1 MVRDSFDGGH
11 TGDPERDL
19 AYEREHLRRDT
30 SSDRL
35 IPDDVAQYLIYFKRM
50 IEEGNVAEIHNLY
63 EHGFPDLTDRYFQ
76 QRMWPNEEAVESVV
90 GSDNRVFII
99 LYKELYFRHVY
110 ARMQRGPSLAHR
122 FDSYQNY
129 QELFCEILTPEEQ
142 PLSLQLPNIWLWD
155 IIDEFVYQ
163 FQAFCLYK
171 ANPGKRN
178 PEEYEDL
185 LSIEQNQSHTLTF
198 QAWNIYPVLNI
209 LYSLLAKS
217 QIDEQLLA
225 IREGTSFVLRFL
237 SLEILGNPDD
247 VADEFGRSALY
258 FKLGYFSLIGLLR
271 THVLL
276 GDYHQALKTVENL
289 ELDPKGLYNTVPSCL
304 VTLHYFVGFS
314 HMMMRNY
321 GEATKIFVN
330 CLLYI
335 QRTKNI
341 QQQNQLQK
349 KNFQYD
355 VIGKTNEQ
363 LYHLLAICLTLQPQR
378 IDDSIQSQLFER
390 TGDRMN
396 HMSNGD
402 VDEFRI
408 AFQQGCPKFLSPTTV
423 IYEGLNQAKEPLVRQ
438 CNAFL
443 EGIESQIMLPI
454 LRGYLKLY
462 TTLPTKKLAS
472 FMDVS
477 DADYDSFVG
486 KLLSFKMIVNE
497 LGKESVDRCEIDDST
512 TDLDFY
518 VDKDM
523 IIIAD
528 TKVARRIGEY
538 FIRQIQKLQEVN
550 RKLKEL
556 PAMSSASY

>member
-1 MVRDSFDGGH
+1 MVKIPLQMVRDSFDGGH

-19 AYEREHLRRDT
+19 AYEREHVRRDT
-30 SSDRL
+30 LNDEVV
-35 IPDDVAQYLIYFKRM
+35 PDDVAQYLIYFKRM
-50 IEEGNVAEIHNLY
+50 IDEENVVEIHNLY
-63 EHGFPDLTDRYFQ
+63 EHGFPDLTERYFQ
-76 QRMWPNEEAVESVV
+76 QRLWPNEEAVENIV
-90 GSDNRVFII
+90 GSDSRIFII

-110 ARMQRGPSLAHR
+110 TRMQRGPSLAHR

-129 QELFCEILTPEEQ
+129 QELFCEILTPEKQ
-142 PLSLQLPNIWLWD
+142 PLSLQLPNVWLWD

-171 ANPGKRN
+171 ANPGKRS

-185 LSIEQNQSHTLTF
+185 LSIEQNQS
-198 QAWNIYPVLNI
+198 AWNIYPVLNI

-225 IREGTSFVLRFL
+225 IREGR
-237 SLEILGNPDD
+237 NPDD
-247 VADEFGRSALY
+247 VADDFGRSALY

-304 VTLHYFVGFS
+304 VTFHYFVGFS

-330 CLLYI
+330 GLLYI
-335 QRTKNI
+335 QRTKSI
-341 QQQNQLQK
+341 QQQNQQQK

-378 IDDSIQSQLFER
+378 IDDSIQSQLYER
-390 TGDRMN
+390 TGERMN
-396 HMSNGD
+396 HMSNGNI
-402 VDEFRI
+402 DEFRL

-423 IYEGLNQAKEPLVRQ
+423 VYEGPNQAKEPLLRQ

-443 EGIESQIMLPI
+443 EEIESQIMLPI

-462 TTLPTKKLAS
+462 TTLPTRKLAS

-497 LGKESVDRCEIDDST
+497 LGKECIDRCEIDDST

-538 FIRQIQKLQEVN
+538 FVKQIQKLQEVN

-556 PAMSSASY
+556 PVIPAVSN

>member
-19 AYEREHLRRDT
+19 AYEREHIRRDALN
-30 SSDRL
+30 DEVV
-35 IPDDVAQYLIYFKRM
+35 PDDVAQYLIYFKRM
-50 IEEGNVAEIHNLY
+50 IDEENVVEIHNLY
-63 EHGFPDLTDRYFQ
+63 EHGFPDLTERYFQ
-76 QRMWPNEEAVESVV
+76 QRLWPNEEAVENIV
-90 GSDNRVFII
+90 GSDSRIFII

-110 ARMQRGPSLAHR
+110 TRMQRGPSLAHR

-129 QELFCEILTPEEQ
+129 QELFCEILTPEKQ
-142 PLSLQLPNIWLWD
+142 PLSLQLPNVWLWD

-171 ANPGKRN
+171 ANPGKRS

-185 LSIEQNQSHTLTF
+185 LSIEQNQS
-198 QAWNIYPVLNI
+198 AWNIYPVLNI

-225 IREGTSFVLRFL
+225 IREGR
-237 SLEILGNPDD
+237 NPDD

-304 VTLHYFVGFS
+304 VTFHYFVGFS

-335 QRTKNI
+335 QRTKSV
-341 QQQNQLQK
+341 QQQNQQQK

-378 IDDSIQSQLFER
+378 IDDSIQSQLYER
-390 TGDRMN
+390 TGERMN
-396 HMSNGD
+396 HMSNGNI
-402 VDEFRI
+402 DEFRL

-423 IYEGLNQAKEPLVRQ
+423 VYEGPNQAKEPLLRQ

-443 EGIESQIMLPI
+443 EEIESQIMLPI

-462 TTLPTKKLAS
+462 TTLPTRKLAS

-497 LGKESVDRCEIDDST
+497 LGKECMDRCEIDDST

-538 FIRQIQKLQEVN
+538 FVKQIQKLQEVN

-556 PAMSSASY
+556 PVIPTGLS

>member
-19 AYEREHLRRDT
+19 AYEREHLRRDNLN
-30 SSDRL
+30 DEVV
-35 IPDDVAQYLIYFKRM
+35 PDDVAQYLIYFKRM
-50 IEEGNVAEIHNLY
+50 IDEENVVEIHNLY
-63 EHGFPDLTDRYFQ
+63 EHGFPDLTERYFQ
-76 QRMWPNEEAVESVV
+76 QRLWPNEEAVENIV
-90 GSDNRVFII
+90 GSDSRVFII

-110 ARMQRGPSLAHR
+110 TRMQRGPSLAHR

-129 QELFCEILTPEEQ
+129 QELFCEILTPEKQ
-142 PLSLQLPNIWLWD
+142 PLSLQLPNVWLWD

-171 ANPGKRN
+171 ANPGKRS

-185 LSIEQNQSHTLTF
+185 LSIEQNQS
-198 QAWNIYPVLNI
+198 AWNIYPVLNI

-225 IREGTSFVLRFL
+225 IREGR
-237 SLEILGNPDD
+237 NPDD

-304 VTLHYFVGFS
+304 VTFHYFVGFS

-335 QRTKNI
+335 QRTKSV
-341 QQQNQLQK
+341 QQQNQQQK

-378 IDDSIQSQLFER
+378 IDDSIQSQLYER
-390 TGDRMN
+390 TGERMN
-396 HMSNGD
+396 HMSNGSVLKAFEFEND
-402 VDEFRI
+402 IDEFRL

-423 IYEGLNQAKEPLVRQ
+423 VYEGPNQAKEPLIRQ

-443 EGIESQIMLPI
+443 EEIESQIMLPI

-462 TTLPTKKLAS
+462 TTLPTRKLAS

-497 LGKESVDRCEIDDST
+497 LGKECIDRCEIDDST

-538 FIRQIQKLQEVN
+538 FIKQIQKLQEVN

-556 PAMSSASY
+556 PVIPVA

>member
-19 AYEREHLRRDT
+19 AYEREHVRRDT
-30 SSDRL
+30 LNDEMV
-35 IPDDVAQYLIYFKRM
+35 PDDVAQYLIYFKRM
-50 IEEGNVAEIHNLY
+50 IDEENVVEIHNLY
-63 EHGFPDLTDRYFQ
+63 EHGFPDLTERYFQ
-76 QRMWPNEEAVESVV
+76 QRLWPNEEAVENIV
-90 GSDNRVFII
+90 GSDSRLFII

-110 ARMQRGPSLAHR
+110 TRMQRGPSLAHR

-129 QELFCEILTPEEQ
+129 QELFCEVLTPEKQ
-142 PLSLQLPNIWLWD
+142 PLSLQLPNVWLWD

-171 ANPGKRN
+171 ANPGKRS

-185 LSIEQNQSHTLTF
+185 LSIEQNQS
-198 QAWNIYPVLNI
+198 AWNIYPVLNI

-225 IREGTSFVLRFL
+225 IREGR
-237 SLEILGNPDD
+237 NPDD
-247 VADEFGRSALY
+247 VADDFGRSALY

-304 VTLHYFVGFS
+304 VTFHYFVGFS

-335 QRTKNI
+335 QRTKSI
-341 QQQNQLQK
+341 QQQNQQQK

-378 IDDSIQSQLFER
+378 IDDSIQSQLYER
-390 TGDRMN
+390 IGERMN
-396 HMSNGD
+396 HMSNGNI
-402 VDEFRI
+402 DEFRL

-423 IYEGLNQAKEPLVRQ
+423 VYEGPNQAKEPLLRQ

-443 EGIESQIMLPI
+443 EEIESQIMLPI

-462 TTLPTKKLAS
+462 TTLPTRKLAS

-497 LGKESVDRCEIDDST
+497 LGKECIDRCEIDDST

-538 FIRQIQKLQEVN
+538 FIKQIQKLQEVN

-556 PAMSSASY
+556 PVIPVASS

>member
-19 AYEREHLRRDT
+19 AYEREHVRRDT
-30 SSDRL
+30 LNDEI

-50 IEEGNVAEIHNLY
+50 IDEENVVEIHNLY
-63 EHGFPDLTDRYFQ
+63 EHGFPDLTERYFQ
-76 QRMWPNEEAVESVV
+76 QRLWPNEEAVENIV
-90 GSDNRVFII
+90 GSDSRIFII

-110 ARMQRGPSLAHR
+110 TRMQRGPSLAHR

-129 QELFCEILTPEEQ
+129 QELFCEVLTPEKQ
-142 PLSLQLPNIWLWD
+142 PLSLHLPNVWLWD

-171 ANPGKRN
+171 ANPGKRS

-185 LSIEQNQSHTLTF
+185 LSIEQNQS
-198 QAWNIYPVLNI
+198 AWNIYPVLNI

-225 IREGTSFVLRFL
+225 IREGR
-237 SLEILGNPDD
+237 NPDD
-247 VADEFGRSALY
+247 VADDFGRSALY
-258 FKLGYFSLIGLLR
+258 FKFGYFSLIGLLR

-304 VTLHYFVGFS
+304 VTFHYFVGFS

-335 QRTKNI
+335 QRTKSI
-341 QQQNQLQK
+341 QQQNQQQK

-378 IDDSIQSQLFER
+378 IDDSIQSQLYER
-390 TGDRMN
+390 TGERMN
-396 HMSNGD
+396 HMSNGNI
-402 VDEFRI
+402 DEFRL

-423 IYEGLNQAKEPLVRQ
+423 VYEGPNQAKEPLLRQ

-443 EGIESQIMLPI
+443 EEIESQIMLPI

-462 TTLPTKKLAS
+462 TTLPTRKLAS

-497 LGKESVDRCEIDDST
+497 LGKECMDRCEIDDST

-538 FIRQIQKLQEVN
+538 FIKQIQKLQEVN

-556 PAMSSASY
+556 PVIPPVSS

>member
-19 AYEREHLRRDT
+19 AYEREHVRRDT
-30 SSDRL
+30 MSDEVV
-35 IPDDVAQYLIYFKRM
+35 PDDVAQYLIYFKRM
-50 IEEGNVAEIHNLY
+50 IDEENVVEIHNLY
-63 EHGFPDLTDRYFQ
+63 EHGFPDLTERYFQ
-76 QRMWPNEEAVESVV
+76 QRLWPNEEAVENIV
-90 GSDNRVFII
+90 GSDSRIFII

-110 ARMQRGPSLAHR
+110 TRMQRGPSLAHR

-129 QELFCEILTPEEQ
+129 QELFCEVLTPEKQ
-142 PLSLQLPNIWLWD
+142 PLSLQLPNVWLWD

-171 ANPGKRN
+171 ANPGKRS

-185 LSIEQNQSHTLTF
+185 LSIEQNQS
-198 QAWNIYPVLNI
+198 AWNIYPVLNI

-225 IREGTSFVLRFL
+225 IREGR
-237 SLEILGNPDD
+237 NPDD
-247 VADEFGRSALY
+247 VADDFGRSALY

-304 VTLHYFVGFS
+304 VTFHYFVGFS

-335 QRTKNI
+335 QRTKSV
-341 QQQNQLQK
+341 QQQNQQQK

-378 IDDSIQSQLFER
+378 IDDSIQSQLYER
-390 TGDRMN
+390 TGERMN
-396 HMSNGD
+396 HMSNGNI
-402 VDEFRI
+402 DEFRL

-423 IYEGLNQAKEPLVRQ
+423 VYEGSNQAKEPLLRQ

-443 EGIESQIMLPI
+443 EEIESQIMLPI

-462 TTLPTKKLAS
+462 TTLPTRKLAS

-497 LGKESVDRCEIDDST
+497 LGKECIDRCEIDDST

-538 FIRQIQKLQEVN
+538 FIKQIQKLQEVN

-556 PAMSSASY
+556 PVIPAVSS

>member
-19 AYEREHLRRDT
+19 AYEREHVRRDT
-30 SSDRL
+30 MSDEVV
-35 IPDDVAQYLIYFKRM
+35 PDDVAQYLIYFKRM
-50 IEEGNVAEIHNLY
+50 IDEENVVEIHNLY
-63 EHGFPDLTDRYFQ
+63 EHGFPDLTERYFQ
-76 QRMWPNEEAVESVV
+76 QRLWPNEEAVENIV
-90 GSDNRVFII
+90 GSDSRIFII

-110 ARMQRGPSLAHR
+110 TRMQRGPSLAHR

-129 QELFCEILTPEEQ
+129 QELFCEVLTPEKQ
-142 PLSLQLPNIWLWD
+142 PLSLQLPNVWLWD

-171 ANPGKRN
+171 ANPGKRS

-185 LSIEQNQSHTLTF
+185 LSIEQNQS
-198 QAWNIYPVLNI
+198 AWNIYPVLNI

-225 IREGTSFVLRFL
+225 IREGR
-237 SLEILGNPDD
+237 NPDD
-247 VADEFGRSALY
+247 VADDFGRSALY

-304 VTLHYFVGFS
+304 VTFHYFVGFS

-335 QRTKNI
+335 QRTKSV
-341 QQQNQLQK
+341 QQQNQQQK

-378 IDDSIQSQLFER
+378 IDDSIQSQLYER
-390 TGDRMN
+390 TGERMN
-396 HMSNGD
+396 HMSNGNI
-402 VDEFRI
+402 DEFRL

-423 IYEGLNQAKEPLVRQ
+423 VYEGPNQAKEPLLRQ

-443 EGIESQIMLPI
+443 EEIESQIMLPI

-462 TTLPTKKLAS
+462 TTLPTRKLAS

-497 LGKESVDRCEIDDST
+497 LGKECMDRCEIDDST

-538 FIRQIQKLQEVN
+538 FIKQIQKLQEVN

-556 PAMSSASY
+556 PVIPAASS